1 MTSSRDTYLA
11 QPDEKLLAE
20 CTVETYRSSGP
31 GGQHRNKRDS
41 AVRLT
46 HRPTGVVATATE
58 RRSQHENRHRAL
70 ARLRRAIALR
80 VREAVVLGGMPT
92 PPLRGHASPQGTDHA
107 QPTTGWACH
116 PPLAP
121 ISGALRTALA
131 DPGWPRISQKSD
143 AYLPAAAQVLD
154 FLEAMEGKTSD
165 VAASLGTS
173 TASLVK
179 FLRLDDDLWEEA
191 NRIRKRF
198 GHAPLR

>member
-11 QPDEKLLAE
+11 QPDDKLLAD
-20 CTVETYRSSGP
+20 CSVETYRSSGP

-46 HRPTGVVATATE
+46 HRPTGVVVTATE

-80 VREAVVLGGMPT
+80 VRQAVSVPRPAVSGDVRESVMLSEAK
-92 PPLRGHASPQGTDHA
+92 H
-107 QPTTGWACH
+107 
-116 PPLAP
+116 LAVP
-121 ISGALRTALA
+121 SALVSALA
-131 DPGWPRISQKSD
+131 DPGWPRISQKSET
-143 AYLPAAAQVLD
+143 YLPAAAQVLD

-165 VAASLGTS
+165 VAACLGTS

-179 FLRLDDDLWEEA
+179 FMHLDDDLWEEA
-191 NRIRKRF
+191 NRIRRRF

>member
-1 MTSSRDTYLA
+1 MTASRDSYLA

-20 CTVETYRSSGP
+20 CIVETYRSSGP
-31 GGQHRNKRDS
+31 GGQHRNKTDS

-46 HRPTGVVATATE
+46 HRPTGVVVTATE

-80 VREAVVLGGMPT
+80 VRQPVSVPRPAVP
-92 PPLRGHASPQGTDHA
+92 S
-107 QPTTGWACH
+107 
-116 PPLAP
+116 
-121 ISGALRTALA
+121 ALESALA
-131 DPGWPRISQKSD
+131 DSAWPRLSRKSD
-143 AYLPAAAQVLD
+143 VYLPAAAQVLD

-165 VAASLGTS
+165 VAASLGAS

-179 FLRLDDDLWEEA
+179 FLHLDDDLWEEA